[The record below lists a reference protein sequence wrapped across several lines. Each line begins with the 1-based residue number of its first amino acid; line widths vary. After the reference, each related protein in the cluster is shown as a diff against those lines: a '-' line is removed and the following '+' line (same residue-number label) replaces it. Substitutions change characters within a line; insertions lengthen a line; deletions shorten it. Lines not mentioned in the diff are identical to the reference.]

1 MPNDTPEVAP
11 EIAQDFSRE
20 IAMIDSLNKEIDGMK
35 AMIEELKKTQLENN
49 TTINNDNRDINNRRD
64 SATQVAETFN
74 FQRTLKNR
82 YINIFLEKDS
92 SRNMSDITKFIA
104 GIDYSNDNYHN
115 QLMDYL
121 GNNTVIVTKIYK
133 NGIPDSR
140 L

>member
-35 AMIEELKKTQLENN
+35 GIIEELLRQKLENN
-49 TTINNDNRDINNRRD
+49 TTINNDNTDNSTNNKY
-64 SATQVAETFN
+64 V
-74 FQRTLKNR
+74 
-82 YINIFLEKDS
+82 NIFLEKDS

-133 NGIPDSR
+133 NGIPDSV

>member
-1 MPNDTPEVAP
+1 MPNDTPEVTP

-35 AMIEELKKTQLENN
+35 GIIEELLRQKLENN
-49 TTINNDNRDINNRRD
+49 TTINNDNTDNSTNNKY
-64 SATQVAETFN
+64 V
-74 FQRTLKNR
+74 
-82 YINIFLEKDS
+82 NIFLEKDS

-133 NGIPDSR
+133 NGIPDSV

>member
-35 AMIEELKKTQLENN
+35 GMIEELKKTQLENN
-49 TTINNDNRDINNRRD
+49 TTINNDNMDIN
-64 SATQVAETFN
+64 
-74 FQRTLKNR
+74 NR

-133 NGIPDSR
+133 NGIPDNR